1 MKSLILILALA
12 TAASAQAVP
21 CLEWLNNSWQPRRE
35 DTLTYKITAG
45 GQWTVPVHMPVAGRC
60 VGKFDSYD
68 DRDDLAVTVTDNLGR
83 YIRKQPQGDIEI
95 IVLDM
100 FGLELR
106 NKNRSYVAAWT
117 SGRSF
122 GGSFDVPLG
131 AGVWYFVIS
140 NKHSYLAPK
149 SVTFTLGETQRVP

>member
-1 MKSLILILALA
+1 MKTLILILALA
-12 TAASAQAVP
+12 AAASAQAVP
-21 CLEWLNNSWQPRRE
+21 CLEYFNNGWQSRRE
-35 DTLTYKITAG
+35 DTATYKITAG
-45 GQWTVPVHMPVAGRC
+45 GQWTVAVYMPVAGRSS
-60 VGKFDSYD
+60 GSFSSYD

-83 YIRKQPQGDIEI
+83 YIRKQPAGDIEI

-117 SGRSF
+117 SGRSY
-122 GGSFDVPLG
+122 GGNFDVPLG

-140 NKHSYLAPK
+140 NRHSYLAPK
-149 SVTFTLGETQRVP
+149 SVTFTLGERKLIP